1 MTVQERLDKSFSKLL
16 AIRGEFEMDPKI
28 QEAAATAAE
37 KVMDIFKYPIDDGT
51 KVENVL
57 LHVKDGVVTFSVQT
71 SDGKICENHP
81 AFCEDLKHAIHI
93 ASGPLSKE
101 TTLLMIKFLM
111 RYFTFP
117 ENSLTYK

>member
-1 MTVQERLDKSFSKLL
+1 MTVEKRLDDKFREVLIS
-16 AIRGEFEMDPKI
+16 RGEFEMDPKI

-51 KVENVL
+51 KMENVL

-71 SDGKICENHP
+71 SDGKICKNHP
-81 AFCEDLKHAIHI
+81 AFCEALKHAIHI
-93 ASGPLSKE
+93 ASGPLCKE